1 MVEVLTLHLLLV
13 CLPVVEVVEVGH
25 DDRDR
30 QGDREH
36 ARNRAERTHDLP
48 PHTHRPG
55 GREAI
60 SVMWKS
66 RRDPT
71 KTILCL
77 SPACQIISECSFRLG
92 QAVGDKIFWG
102 PSTLPDSLVVFENSN
117 YKY

>member
-25 DDRDR
+25 NDGDG

-55 GREAI
+55 GEGGDKLD
-60 SVMWKS
+60 VG
-66 RRDPT
+66 
-71 KTILCL
+71 
-77 SPACQIISECSFRLG
+77 ISERPHKGHS
-92 QAVGDKIFWG
+92 
-102 PSTLPDSLVVFENSN
+102 LPVPLSAHL
-117 YKY
+117 